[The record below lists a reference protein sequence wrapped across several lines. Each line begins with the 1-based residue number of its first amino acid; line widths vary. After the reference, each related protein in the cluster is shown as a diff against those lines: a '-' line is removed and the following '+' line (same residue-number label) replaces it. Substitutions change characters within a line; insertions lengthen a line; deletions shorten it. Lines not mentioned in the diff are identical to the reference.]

1 MKELDDLEAQA
12 KQNTDVENSAAV
24 MLQKLGDLMIAN
36 KDNPARV
43 AQIGTNLKTSGEA
56 LAAAIVAVTPTD
68 TGPPPAGTKRKG

>member
-56 LAAAIVAVTPTD
+56 LAAAIVAVIPTD